1 MVQLL
6 FVWDHVLDA
15 RRSSAAL
22 VHWSSE
28 PKIQIALLPLNE
40 GRCFAR
46 PTSPLQECVAV
57 EGKRIRALQGAV
69 LFPGRRC
76 RQAGRNDGT
85 MRAVAPEL
93 DKKFAP
99 ACVEDF
105 LHRLL
110 GELAM
115 FIELV
120 EWATLRDSSGNSV
133 GVTELATRHPNPA
146 AEVCPT
152 AATAHLRSSFC
163 RLSSAVL
170 CAAELRRQSHHD
182 AVGALSS
189 TRTSAAWRT
198 MPSGGAVVPPSVVT
212 YMTLPTSP
220 GSRPQ

>member
-1 MVQLL
+1 MKAGASPVQPPHSRSVSRWRVSV
-6 FVWDHVLDA
+6 FVCCRGHPIP
-15 RRSSAAL
+15 R
-22 VHWSSE
+22 
-28 PKIQIALLPLNE
+28 N
-40 GRCFAR
+40 
-46 PTSPLQECVAV
+46 
-57 EGKRIRALQGAV
+57 
-69 LFPGRRC
+69 RC

-85 MRAVAPEL
+85 MRAVATEL
-93 DKKFAP
+93 DKKFGL

-120 EWATLRDSSGNSV
+120 EWATPLDSSGNSV

-152 AATAHLRSSFC
+152 AATAHLRSSLC

-189 TRTSAAWRT
+189 TRTSAALRT

>member
-1 MVQLL
+1 M
-6 FVWDHVLDA
+6 WSGASHRA
-15 RRSSAAL
+15 YRRNR
-22 VHWSSE
+22 
-28 PKIQIALLPLNE
+28 K
-40 GRCFAR
+40 
-46 PTSPLQECVAV
+46 
-57 EGKRIRALQGAV
+57 RALRNATICAIYGH
-69 LFPGRRC
+69 RC

-85 MRAVAPEL
+85 MRAVATEI
-93 DKKFAP
+93 DKKFGL

-120 EWATLRDSSGNSV
+120 EWATPLDSSGNSV
-133 GVTELATRHPNPA
+133 GVTELATRHPYPA

-152 AATAHLRSSFC
+152 ATAHL
-163 RLSSAVL
+163 
-170 CAAELRRQSHHD
+170 SHLGND

-189 TRTSAAWRT
+189 TRTSAALRT